1 MKLIFDKA
9 GKYMN
14 DYQVME
20 VTEDHVKAGT
30 VFRVDEANGTDYVR
44 VKKAHIYEEP
54 KKEAETDIEKMTV
67 AELEKFATDQIPVID
82 LSEAKNKA
90 EKLEVIKAEIEAR
103 KSDD

>member
-1 MKLIFDKA
+1 MNLIFDKA

-14 DYQVME
+14 DFKVME

-44 VKKAHIYEEP
+44 VKKAHVFKEP
-54 KKEAETDIEKMTV
+54 EKAETDIEKMTV
-67 AELEKFATDQIPVID
+67 AELEKFAADQIPVID
-82 LSEAKNKA
+82 LGEAKNKA
-90 EKLEVIKAEIEAR
+90 EKLDAIKAEIEAR